1 MNEQNNQNSY
11 YYNPN
16 NGDDNMQQYAQQPLV
31 QPEQPKKKS
40 TALKALKIIGIIFG
54 VLIILFIALVI
65 IAVATDDTDYDEST
79 SQNEILSEEENKPVL
94 GVLTDESYTNA
105 HSNIKFNL
113 PSENWEFKDREYIY
127 DIFRSSGGD
136 MDEDGNV
143 FLKSGNTKRGYTK
156 YYYDMMALDN
166 TTSTSVQFVVTKPD
180 ERIFKTTTEDM
191 FLNNSKAISGEV
203 AASDIYDV
211 VIAGET
217 YRAIDLA
224 DENSELGFCQMMAAK
239 KLDDEFVII
248 IISGY
253 SDVINEKLSDYVA
266 YFVKP

>member
-1 MNEQNNQNSY
+1 MNEQDNQSNY

-16 NGDDNMQQYAQQPLV
+16 NGDNMQQYAQQPLV

-40 TALKALKIIGIIFG
+40 KALKALKIIGIIFG
-54 VLIILFIALVI
+54 VIIILFIALVI
-65 IAVATDDTDYDEST
+65 IAVATDDTDYEEST
-79 SQNEILSEEENKPVL
+79 SQNEMLSDEDSKPEL

-105 HSNIKFNL
+105 YADIKFNL

-143 FLKSGNTKRGYTK
+143 FLKSGNTKHGYTK

-224 DENSELGFCQMMAAK
+224 DEDSELGFGQMMATK

-253 SDVINEKLSDYVA
+253 SDVIDEKLSDYVD
-266 YFVKP
+266 YFAEP

>member
-1 MNEQNNQNSY
+1 MNEQNNQSSY

-16 NGDDNMQQYAQQPLV
+16 HSDDVQQQLTQSEP
-31 QPEQPKKKS
+31 PKKKNK
-40 TALKALKIIGIIFG
+40 AKKALKIIGVLLG
-54 VLIILFIALVI
+54 VIIILFVALAI
-65 IAVATDDTDYDEST
+65 IGIVTDDTDYDEST
-79 SQNEILSEEENKPVL
+79 SQNETVREESEKPAL
-94 GVLTDESYTNA
+94 GIFADGSYTNEYA
-105 HSNIKFNL
+105 DVKFNL
-113 PSENWEFKDREYIY
+113 PSENWEFKDREYLY
-127 DIFRSSGGD
+127 DIFRSSGGE
-136 MDEDGNV
+136 MDEEGNV
-143 FLKSGNTKRGYTK
+143 FLNSGNTKHGTTR

-224 DENSELGFCQMMAAK
+224 DEDSELGFGQMMAAK

-253 SDVINEKLSDYVA
+253 SDVINEKLSDYAA